1 MAAPEGSSL
10 DPRATHAPDVLEA
23 LQLAVASVRQVA
35 DTTVLELVRRRE
47 AMLLSYPAE
56 LEAEPWG
63 VIAEAQATHLAQ
75 WAIDDSFDEP
85 QRLGLALAE
94 QFAID
99 VTGVAAGPL
108 APAAS
113 TFGASIL
120 PLVQG
125 LFLIDL
131 GQRCA
136 LALGALFDLSL
147 SSDDWATPRAGLEVP
162 ADPMAAVGELLRRT
176 ALLHSVDPVTRE
188 MVRLRGAHHHECRRC
203 QSVRSVA
210 AIEAGADETLLAV
223 SRPGFDAEASPRVR
237 AALALTDAVLR
248 GTVSLVPSLLDE
260 LHARF
265 TDEQLVELVCYLMR
279 NSANKIAVA
288 FAADGALVEDGFE
301 YQAIDELG
309 ETLTVAH
316 PGHH

>member
-1 MAAPEGSSL
+1 M
-10 DPRATHAPDVLEA
+10 LEA
-23 LQLAVASVRQVA
+23 LQVAVASVRRSA
-35 DTTVLELVRRRE
+35 PATVLELVRRRE
-47 AMLLSYPAE
+47 ATLLSYPAE
-56 LEAEPWG
+56 LDAEPWG
-63 VIAEAQATHLAQ
+63 VITHDQAEHLAQ
-75 WAIDDSFDEP
+75 WATDDAFDEP
-85 QRLGLALAE
+85 QRHGLALAE

-99 VTGVAAGPL
+99 VTGVASGPL

-113 TFGASIL
+113 TFGASVL

-125 LFLIDL
+125 IFLVDL

-136 LALGALFDLSL
+136 LALGSLFDVTIT
-147 SSDDWATPRAGLEVP
+147 SDTWATPPAGLEVP
-162 ADPMAAVGELLRRT
+162 VDTMAAVGELLRRT
-176 ALLHSVDPVTRE
+176 ALLQSVDPVTRE

-210 AIEAGADETLLAV
+210 ALEAGADEALLAG

-237 AALALTDAVLR
+237 AALAFTDAVLR
-248 GTVSLVPSLLDE
+248 GTATIEPALVEE
-260 LHARF
+260 LHAQF

-301 YQAIDELG
+301 YQAIDADG
-309 ETLTVAH
+309 ETLTVER
-316 PGHH
+316 PGDR